1 MSEYTEVEQPFLAQ
15 LAAQGWTVID
25 QGAHLSQ
32 DPTPSLRS
40 SFRPWWLPGVFRAAV
55 GAINTLAVG
64 PEKGTP
70 WLTARQL
77 DDLESQLFRRP
88 QRPLLESNQAV
99 HELLLK
105 AQVDVNE
112 ATGAADP
119 VVRLIDFHHPE
130 RNQFHAV
137 NQFRIATPGRGR
149 EFIVPDIVLF
159 VNGIPLAVIECKKG
173 SATCANPMQEAFV
186 QLRRYMDQRV
196 DQRVAP
202 GMDQRAAVAASGLKE
217 GEPRLF
223 HTNLLL
229 VRTCGLEADCGNISS
244 GEEHF
249 HAWKTLYPDND
260 PADDGRPAPLAA
272 QQQLVAGMLTRANL
286 LQILRTCT
294 VFMDT
299 DAGTRVKVVCR
310 YQQFRA
316 ANKIVQRLRSGAM
329 PLERSGVVWHTQ
341 GSGKSLTMVFVARML
356 RASTDLND
364 FKIVLV
370 NDRQDLE
377 AQLGATATLIGGRVN
392 VIGSTH
398 ELREHLASDSSDL
411 NMVMVHK
418 FHERDQVLSL
428 RVAEAL
434 GTYRAMPAAQTFG
447 VVNASARIVLMI
459 DEAHRTQ
466 SSDLSENLFAAFPNA
481 TRLAFTGTPL
491 LTDRHGEHKTHKRFG
506 AAIDTYRLLDAV
518 NDGATLQ
525 ILYEGRTADSALN
538 EKHAFDEKFEDLF
551 RDRSDEELAAIRR
564 KYGATGDILEAKARI
579 DAIARD
585 LVRHYVDNILPNG
598 FKAQVVCH
606 SKLACVRYQEAI
618 ERAIAERVAQEQV
631 RALPDAPLLRQLRFL
646 KTAVIVSSDGTNE
659 AAYITQARK
668 QAARLNAVENFCKGF
683 DRDAPDQANTG
694 VAFLIVCDML
704 LTGFDAPIE
713 QVMYIHKRLR
723 EHTLLQAI
731 ARTNRVKRGKH
742 RGYVVDYI
750 GLANHLTEALTLY
763 TATDELQELHDG
775 LKNISTELPVL
786 EERFQRLLQHF
797 EARGVAGIRAFIHGH
812 ERGQTQGQTQGP
824 ERDAQAHLERD
835 AAVVHAAVKALADE
849 RYRADFEVYLKKF
862 LLSLEIILPHASAQ
876 PFRVPAKRF
885 GYILQVAKE
894 RYKDSSLQLGDAGA
908 KVKALINEHL
918 ISLGI
923 NPKVPPVELLAEDF
937 LLRLQQHAQH
947 AGGNGEAKAS
957 EMEHAIRK
965 HCTVH
970 HDEDPAFFE
979 KLSEKVDAL
988 IARHHDEW
996 DVLVEHLGALRV
1008 EVIAG
1013 RKQGVEGLGHE
1024 ASAFYE
1030 HIAQVGFG
1038 SADVPPSDRPAFK
1051 LLMAQIVELLQAT
1064 IGGIDFWHSP
1074 DKQKRL
1080 RGDIKTAIGR
1090 AKVVALLPQRERVA
1104 VEVMK
1109 LAKNRRDQLL
1119 NACGNGKA

>member
-1 MSEYTEVEQPFLAQ
+1 MSEYTEVEQPFLQQ

-25 QGAHLSQ
+25 QGPQLPQ
-32 DPTPSLRS
+32 DAAPSLRP
-40 SFRPWWLPGVFRAAV
+40 SFRPWWLPSVFRDAV
-55 GAINTLAVG
+55 RALNILPGVGGEGA
-64 PEKGTP
+64 P
-70 WLTARQL
+70 WLTDRQL
-77 DDLESQLFRRP
+77 DDLESQLFRQP
-88 QRPLLESNQAV
+88 QRTLLEANQAV

-105 AQVDVNE
+105 AQVDLNE
-112 ATGAADP
+112 ANGEVDP
-119 VVRLIDFHHPE
+119 VVKLIDFHHPE
-130 RNQFHAV
+130 RNRFHAIS
-137 NQFRIATPGRGR
+137 QFRIATPGCVR

-159 VNGIPLAVIECKKG
+159 VNGIPLVVVECKKG

-186 QLRRYMDQRV
+186 QLQRYMRK
-196 DQRVAP
+196 
-202 GMDQRAAVAASGLKE
+202 RAETEAAGLKE

-223 HTNLLL
+223 HSNLLL
-229 VRTCGLEADCGNISS
+229 VRTCGLEADYGSISS

-249 HAWKTLYPDND
+249 YAWKTLYP
-260 PADDGRPAPLAA
+260 ADDAA
-272 QQQLVAGMLTRANL
+272 RAGMNPQQQLVAGMMMPANL
-286 LQILRTCT
+286 LQMLRTCT

-299 DAGTRVKVVCR
+299 DAGARVKVVCR

-316 ANKIVQRLRSGAM
+316 AGKIVQRLRAGHTAA
-329 PLERSGVVWHTQ
+329 ERSGVVWHTQ

-356 RASTDLND
+356 RASQDLSD

-377 AQLGATATLIGGRVN
+377 EQLGETATLIGGRVN
-392 VIGSTH
+392 VIGSTQD
-398 ELREHLASDSSDL
+398 LRRHLATDSSDI

-418 FHERDQVLSL
+418 FQEREQVLSNA
-428 RVAEAL
+428 VAEAL
-434 GTYRAMPAAQTFG
+434 GTYRAMPAGKTFG
-447 VVNASARIVLMI
+447 LVNAGDRIVLMI

-466 SSDLSENLFAAFPNA
+466 GSDLGENLFEAFPNA

-491 LTDRHGEHKTHKRFG
+491 ITERHGERKTHKRFG
-506 AAIDTYRLLDAV
+506 EYIDTYKLLDAV

-551 RDRSDEELAAIRR
+551 RDRSEEELAAIRK

-606 SKLACVRYQEAI
+606 SKLACVRYQEGIDA
-618 ERAIAERVAQEQV
+618 AIAERLAAEQAKAQ
-631 RALPDAPLLRQLRFL
+631 PDAELLRRLAFL
-646 KTAVIVSSDGTNE
+646 KTAVVVSSDGTNE
-659 AAYITQARK
+659 AAYITHARK
-668 QAARLNAVENFCKGF
+668 QAGRLNAVENFCKGF
-683 DRDAPDQANTG
+683 DLDDPDKANTG
-694 VAFLIVCDML
+694 IAFLIVCDML

-713 QVMYIHKRLR
+713 QVMYIDKRLR

-731 ARTNRVKRGKH
+731 ARTNRVKRGKQ
-742 RGYVVDYI
+742 RGYIVDYI

-763 TATDELQELHDG
+763 TASDELQELHDG
-775 LKNISTELPVL
+775 LKSITTELPVL
-786 EERFQRLLQHF
+786 EERYQRLLQHF
-797 EARGVAGIRAFIHGH
+797 SARGVSGIEVFVTGKL
-812 ERGQTQGQTQGP
+812 GDMQ
-824 ERDAQAHLERD
+824 QA

-862 LLSLEIILPHASAQ
+862 LMSLDIILPHASAQ
-876 PFRVPAKRF
+876 AFRVPAKRF

-894 RYKDSSLQLGDAGA
+894 RYKDESLQLGDAGE

-918 ISLGI
+918 VSLGI

-937 LLRLQQHAQH
+937 LQRLQQHA
-947 AGGNGEAKAS
+947 GGNDEAKAS

-970 HDEDPAFFE
+970 HDEDPAFYK

-988 IARHHDEW
+988 IERHHDEW
-996 DVLVEHLGALRV
+996 DLLVEKLEELRTEAV
-1008 EVIAG
+1008 AG
-1013 RKQGVEGLGHE
+1013 RKQGVEGLGTE
-1024 ASAFYE
+1024 ASTFYE
-1030 HIAQVGFG
+1030 HLAGVAYG
-1038 SADVPPSDRPAFK
+1038 STTVPAADLPAFK
-1051 LLMAQIVELLQAT
+1051 VLMATLVELLQDT
-1064 IGGIDFWHSP
+1064 IGSIDFWQSA

-1080 RGDIKTAIGR
+1080 RGEIKTAIARSGLE
-1090 AKVVALLPQRERVA
+1090 AVVAQRERVA

-1109 LAKNRRDQLL
+1109 LAKNRHDQLL
-1119 NACGNGKA
+1119 KAANDAS